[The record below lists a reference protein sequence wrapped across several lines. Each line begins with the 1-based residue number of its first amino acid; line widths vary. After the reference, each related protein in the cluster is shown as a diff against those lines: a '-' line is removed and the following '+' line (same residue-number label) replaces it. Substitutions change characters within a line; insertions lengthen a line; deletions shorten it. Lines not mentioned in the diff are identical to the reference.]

1 MHNSFCNP
9 KLLPLPFQSRW
20 RLSFQYRCHCTYHIV
35 LWGHLRLLDY
45 FPSPTVNTPLL
56 GIHATLNLCI
66 LFHILFI
73 YLKQNQIIMYSMTI
87 SCYSQVVHSMSQSMI
102 LITKLAIELSVFK
115 LDWDEA
121 RENLQEVTSFG
132 LLRKVWP
139 ESFHRDIHIPAAV
152 NNLLQIIML
161 TLQSAQIWQKINKC
175 EIRVNSYKLLHRAS
189 LKHIV
194 RRVSTLNC
202 FEQQLYDHVWN
213 CDCNVSILQ
222 HWVWCEHF
230 ILFLTL
236 LTPLT

>member
-121 RENLQEVTSFG
+121 RENLQEVTY
-132 LLRKVWP
+132 LRTAA
-139 ESFHRDIHIPAAV
+139 ESLTRVLSQRYPHSSRGKQLTTNYYAHITICSDMA
-152 NNLLQIIML
+152 
-161 TLQSAQIWQKINKC
+161 KNK
-175 EIRVNSYKLLHRAS
+175 
-189 LKHIV
+189 
-194 RRVSTLNC
+194 
-202 FEQQLYDHVWN
+202 
-213 CDCNVSILQ
+213 
-222 HWVWCEHF
+222 
-230 ILFLTL
+230 
-236 LTPLT
+236 

>member
-56 GIHATLNLCI
+56 GIHVTLNLCI

-73 YLKQNQIIMYSMTI
+73 YLKQNQIIIMYSMTI

-102 LITKLAIELSVFK
+102 LTTKLAIELSLFF
-115 LDWDEA
+115 L
-121 RENLQEVTSFG
+121 NLQEVTSFG

-161 TLQSAQIWQKINKC
+161 TLQSAQIWHKK
-175 EIRVNSYKLLHRAS
+175 
-189 LKHIV
+189 
-194 RRVSTLNC
+194 
-202 FEQQLYDHVWN
+202 
-213 CDCNVSILQ
+213 
-222 HWVWCEHF
+222 
-230 ILFLTL
+230 
-236 LTPLT
+236 